1 MFLQNSGPSLPD
13 SSMWHHITVASTLNK
28 YRYAD
33 VRVHV
38 FPTVLLELKVCYV
51 DSFFVF
57 VHYSVIFEKIFSMKI
72 FLMHTGRQRLRGPCW
87 NVKFLH
93 CQPRLRL
100 IHFILVYF
108 IMHLLSLR
116 GQDLQLRSVVL
127 KSLGELLVMLVIN
140 LSLLVLP

>member
-1 MFLQNSGPSLPD
+1 M
-13 SSMWHHITVASTLNK
+13 
-28 YRYAD
+28 
-33 VRVHV
+33 
-38 FPTVLLELKVCYV
+38 LLEVKVFYV

-57 VHYSVIFEKIFSMKI
+57 VDYPVIFEKIFSMKI

-93 CQPRLRL
+93 CQPRLLL

-108 IMHLLSLR
+108 VMHLLPLR

-127 KSLGELLVMLVIN
+127 KLLGEVRTMLIFN
-140 LSLLVLP
+140 RTSLTKVSTIF